1 MRLLASLPYTWNAHA
16 ALVRQAGLR
25 DALVDALRA
34 PCRSPA
40 CGPLLVYAVALV
52 FYTQTALALYT
63 CLCYLGDYRE
73 EGADMARTNIDLD
86 DRLVEEGLRVFKCK
100 TKKELIH
107 LALQELLKT
116 EKRKEILK
124 LRGRLQ
130 WEGDLEET
138 RRSRL

>member
-1 MRLLASLPYTWNAHA
+1 MVMTPTSCTKPVGRFEHISIAISRSGGWYTFTTP
-16 ALVRQAGLR
+16 GTPMPLR
-25 DALVDALRA
+25 TEWSDCMMIWSRRPAD
-34 PCRSPA
+34 PCSS
-40 CGPLLVYAVALV
+40 
-52 FYTQTALALYT
+52 
-63 CLCYLGDYRE
+63 
-73 EGADMARTNIDLD
+73 IDLD

-138 RRSRL
+138 RRSRV

>member
-1 MRLLASLPYTWNAHA
+1 MTLPFPVLPVLSTPTAHETPIDAPVVCRPADPCSSAPCLWSSIHKQRLLNT
-16 ALVRQAGLR
+16 
-25 DALVDALRA
+25 
-34 PCRSPA
+34 PA
-40 CGPLLVYAVALV
+40 CATLA
-52 FYTQTALALYT
+52 TTA
-63 CLCYLGDYRE
+63 
-73 EGADMARTNIDLD
+73 EGVDTARTNIDLD

>member
-1 MRLLASLPYTWNAHA
+1 
-16 ALVRQAGLR
+16 
-25 DALVDALRA
+25 
-34 PCRSPA
+34 
-40 CGPLLVYAVALV
+40 
-52 FYTQTALALYT
+52 
-63 CLCYLGDYRE
+63 
-73 EGADMARTNIDLD
+73 MARTNIDLD

-124 LRGRLQ
+124 LRGRLH

>member
-1 MRLLASLPYTWNAHA
+1 VTPLSL
-16 ALVRQAGLR
+16 AGLR
-25 DALVDALRA
+25 TFD
-34 PCRSPA
+34 
-40 CGPLLVYAVALV
+40 LLCLWPSIHK
-52 FYTQTALALYT
+52 QRLLYT
-63 CLCYLGDYRE
+63 HACATMAPTE

-86 DRLVEEGLRVFKCK
+86 DRLVEEGLRVFQCK

-130 WEGDLEET
+130 WEGDLEEM
-138 RRSRL
+138 RRSRV

>member
-1 MRLLASLPYTWNAHA
+1 LASI
-16 ALVRQAGLR
+16 
-25 DALVDALRA
+25 
-34 PCRSPA
+34 
-40 CGPLLVYAVALV
+40 
-52 FYTQTALALYT
+52 
-63 CLCYLGDYRE
+63 E

-86 DRLVEEGLRVFKCK
+86 DQLVEEGLRVFKCK

-138 RRSRL
+138 RRSRV

>member
-1 MRLLASLPYTWNAHA
+1 MGDIPRVCKRSRFIA
-16 ALVRQAGLR
+16 AEGAEER
-25 DALVDALRA
+25 D
-34 PCRSPA
+34 SIT
-40 CGPLLVYAVALV
+40 Y
-52 FYTQTALALYT
+52 
-63 CLCYLGDYRE
+63 LCYLGNHRG
-73 EGADMARTNIDLD
+73 GADMARTNIDLD

-116 EKRKEILK
+116 EKRREILK

-138 RRSRL
+138 RRSRV